1 MGQAHNGILLSNRK
15 ERHTTTRINLSN
27 ITEVK
32 KSRSEARL
40 LHEKLPDDKSIK
52 TERRLVVAFAWG
64 LKQCPK
70 DTKDLV
76 GGWGGGWEMFK
87 IGLL

>member
-1 MGQAHNGILLSNRK
+1 MGQAHNGIVLSNRK

-40 LHEKLPDDKSIK
+40 LHEKLPDDKSIE
-52 TERRLVVAFAWG
+52 TELMPKAGVGAG
-64 LKQCPK
+64 L
-70 DTKDLV
+70 
-76 GGWGGGWEMFK
+76 EM
-87 IGLL
+87 GNDC